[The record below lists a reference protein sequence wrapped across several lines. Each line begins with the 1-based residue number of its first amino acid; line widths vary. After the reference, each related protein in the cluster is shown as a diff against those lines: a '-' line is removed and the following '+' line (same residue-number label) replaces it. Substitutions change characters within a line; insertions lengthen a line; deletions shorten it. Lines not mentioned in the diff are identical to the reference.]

1 MRAEQCRRLRESDMV
16 AILQQHPP
24 QFRRM
29 RVGDLARVSEI
40 EALSYPFPWSRVL
53 FGDCLRAGYDC
64 CVLTEGEDI
73 VGYGILSSGASESHI
88 LNVCVA
94 PDVQSRGHG
103 RRIVKRLLDLARC
116 QRSERVFL
124 EVRPSNVHA
133 IALYESIGFN
143 EFGRRP
149 NYYPSKRGRED
160 ALVMAMEMLPP

>member
-1 MRAEQCRRLRESDMV
+1 MV
-16 AILQQHPP
+16 AILKQNPP
-24 QFRRM
+24 EFRRM
-29 RVGDLARVSEI
+29 RAEDLDRVVAI
-40 EALSYPFPWSRVL
+40 EAVAYPFPWSRAI
-53 FGDCLRAGYDC
+53 FSDCLRAGYDC
-64 CVLTEGEDI
+64 CVLVDAADVI
-73 VGYGILSSGASESHI
+73 GYGVLSSGANEAHI

-94 PDVQSRGHG
+94 FAEQSRGHG

-149 NYYPSKRGRED
+149 NYYPTKRGRED